1 MSTTLSVVSPVY
13 QAEACL
19 DELYRRVVA
28 TAEKITPDF
37 ELILVDDSSKD
48 GSWEILQQLASRDE
62 RVKALRLS
70 KNYGQHYAIT
80 AGLDHA
86 CGDWVV
92 VMDCD
97 LQDSPEAIE
106 TLYHKA
112 MEGYESVFARRIDR
126 KDSILKTLPGDIYGW
141 IFSWLTGTKADRSV
155 ANFSINSQKAITAYR
170 QYRERD
176 RAFLLI
182 MFTIGLERAYV
193 DVEHA
198 PRFAGT
204 TSYSW
209 SKLIKFALQVSV
221 SSSTRP
227 LYLIIKLGC
236 TLSGASL
243 LYAVYLVTRYFVQDY
258 TVAGWTTLAVLISFF
273 FGLLFVQLGVVG
285 VYLGKTFEEVK
296 KRPLY
301 HVAKTL
307 NCENTTGD
315 SYASH
320 RGQLD
325 RCNGLH

>member
-1 MSTTLSVVSPVY
+1 MSTFLSVVSPVY

-37 ELILVDDSSKD
+37 ELILVDDSSPD
-48 GSWEILQQLASRDE
+48 ESWEILQQLASKDD

-70 KNYGQHYAIT
+70 KNCGQHYAIT

-97 LQDSPEAIE
+97 LQDPPEAIE

-112 MEGYESVFARRIDR
+112 MEGYDSVFARRIDR

-155 ANFSINSQKAITAYR
+155 ANFSINSQKAVTAYR

-176 RAFLLI
+176 RAFPLI

-227 LYLIIKLGC
+227 LYLSIKLGC
-236 TLSGASL
+236 TLAGASL
-243 LYAVYLVTRYFVQDY
+243 LYAAYLVTRYFVQDY

-285 VYLGKTFEEVK
+285 IYLGKTFEEVK

-301 HVAKTL
+301 HVAEAL
-307 NCENTTGD
+307 NCED
-315 SYASH
+315 SK
-320 RGQLD
+320 
-325 RCNGLH
+325 